1 MNEDLVIKKV
11 IKLEEDMSWMKEKM
25 TYVTKKIDSFENGQ
39 DKMIAIL
46 ERLDQEWVLTEH
58 HLKQVDEEHKALKN
72 NQAKTD
78 EDVRKIKIQLKIA

>member
-11 IKLEEDMSWMKEKM
+11 ISLEERVGRIEENM
-25 TYVTKKIDSFENGQ
+25 VTKREFSDMMKGQ

-46 ERLDQEWVLTEH
+46 ERLDQERVLTEH
-58 HLKQVDEEHKALKN
+58 HLKQVGEEHKALKN

-78 EDVRKIKIQLKIA
+78 DDVRKIKIQLKIA